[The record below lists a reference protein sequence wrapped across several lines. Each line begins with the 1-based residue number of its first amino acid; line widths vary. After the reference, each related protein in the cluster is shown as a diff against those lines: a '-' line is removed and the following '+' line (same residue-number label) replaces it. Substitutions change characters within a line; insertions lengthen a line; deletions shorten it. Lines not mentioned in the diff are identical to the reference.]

1 MLKVIKQQSR
11 LTSINMSLQRNKRRM
26 SLSSAYIGAGNQTS
40 FFNRKASVPFK
51 QLKKIYGEELALISS
66 EQSKLGLNRK
76 TLSET
81 DRVLLKQKIRI
92 LIKNQRRKYI
102 INLALTIVVL
112 ALAVFAFIT
121 FFF

>member
-1 MLKVIKQQSR
+1 
-11 LTSINMSLQRNKRRM
+11 M

-81 DRVLLKQKIRI
+81 DRVLLKEKIRI
-92 LIKNQRRKYI
+92 LIKNQRRNYI
-102 INLALTIVVL
+102 INLLVTICIL
-112 ALAVFAFIT
+112 AIFLFTILLIGFKI
-121 FFF
+121 